1 MIILRKIKSLKF
13 AYFGFDNA
21 AEDSDSSW
29 QNDWLEKENLPS
41 LVSIDVELANGEVW
55 PQLVVSLKVDTA
67 FGESGNRNSKPDSY
81 FGIVGGKFVNVDENE

>member
-1 MIILRKIKSLKF
+1 LQSQSSCTRRHCRNKLF

-41 LVSIDVELANGEVW
+41 LVSIDVELANGEV
-55 PQLVVSLKVDTA
+55 
-67 FGESGNRNSKPDSY
+67 
-81 FGIVGGKFVNVDENE
+81 

>member
-1 MIILRKIKSLKF
+1 VIILRKIKSLKF

-41 LVSIDVELANGEVW
+41 LVSIDVE
-55 PQLVVSLKVDTA
+55 
-67 FGESGNRNSKPDSY
+67 
-81 FGIVGGKFVNVDENE
+81 